1 MLEKFYRMMY
11 KKLRIQISSLTV
23 DMLLD
28 KLKSVDLTSVQ
39 NENTE
44 KQKISTGR
52 SSHSAI
58 IHNPHYEITTPSG
71 HGDR

>member
-44 KQKISTGR
+44 KQKIYRPLKS
-52 SSHSAI
+52 
-58 IHNPHYEITTPSG
+58 
-71 HGDR
+71 